1 MWHWSIQQGERAGM
15 TVEEEAKDGLP
26 AYAGMMAAYHEAFAP
41 ELREAVARSG
51 VRPGDWVVDAACGD
65 GSYSRWLAERVG
77 QSGRV
82 VAVDASPDYLDLA
95 RRRVEAASLADRV
108 DFAQLDLD
116 HCPIAEGAADLVWC
130 AQSLYSLPNP
140 VNALRRL
147 KRLARGGGRVAVFE
161 SDELHHVIL
170 PWPVDIE
177 LALRS
182 AELAAYE
189 ARSDRPSKYYVA
201 RDLPRLFREAG
212 LPNCDVATI
221 AFNRQA
227 PFDDPTRRFLSE
239 YLKSLRERAA
249 PHLAPQTRRR
259 FDELVGPDGRGIL
272 DDPDALIVCVDHL
285 AVSTLTAER

>member
-1 MWHWSIQQGERAGM
+1 M

-41 ELREAVARSG
+41 ELREAVARAG
-51 VRPGDWVVDAACGD
+51 VRAGDLVVDAACGD

-77 QSGRV
+77 SSGRV

-95 RRRVEAASLADRV
+95 RHRVEAASLSDRV
-108 DFAQLDLD
+108 DFVQLDLD
-116 HCPIAEGAADLVWC
+116 QNPIAEGAADLVWC
-130 AQSLYSLPNP
+130 AQSLYSLPEP
-140 VNALRRL
+140 VTALRRL
-147 KRLARGGGRVAVFE
+147 KRLAKAGGRVAVFE

-177 LALRS
+177 LALRR
-182 AELAAYE
+182 AELSAFE
-189 ARSDRPSKYYVA
+189 ARSDHPSKYYVA

-212 LPNCDVATI
+212 FPNCDVDTI

-227 PFDDPTRRFLSE
+227 PFDDPTRRFLSA
-239 YLKSLRERAA
+239 YLANLRDRAG
-249 PHLAPQTRRR
+249 PHLDSKTRRR
-259 FDELVGPDGRGIL
+259 FDELIGPDARGIL

-285 AVSTLTAER
+285 AISTLSDA